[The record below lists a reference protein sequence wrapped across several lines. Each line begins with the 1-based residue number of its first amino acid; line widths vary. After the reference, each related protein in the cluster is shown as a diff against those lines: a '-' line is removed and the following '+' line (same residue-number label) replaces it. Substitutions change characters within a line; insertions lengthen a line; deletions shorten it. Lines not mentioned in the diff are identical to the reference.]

1 MMRHTFPAFMTA
13 SERAA
18 MAAAWLADHAPQPVD
33 LSTPEGAARPFRCQN
48 VNGAPTLTGEQCAR
62 RYTLRAYRLSPAGR
76 ARGGFIKNGGS
87 RDDQGCDGCADGAAR
102 VVLLQVEARTQA
114 PRKGLT

>member
-1 MMRHTFPAFMTA
+1 
-13 SERAA
+13 
-18 MAAAWLADHAPQPVD
+18 MAAAWLAKNAPQPVD
-33 LSTPEGAARPFRCQN
+33 LDSPEGAARPFRCQN

-102 VVLLQVEARTQA
+102 VALLKIEARTRA